1 MNQPTGKAV
10 LDVQRKSYPTNARTV
25 SAIATTVAARTSIV
39 RFASSAFRSGL
50 RAGLE
55 RAHGRSFS
63 FSLSAP
69 PPCISTFLGRATP
82 TNRTSSPEMKL
93 MAFSD
98 HPNKL
103 PTSSQPRRSPRTS

>member
-63 FSLSAP
+63 FSLSSAP
-69 PPCISTFLGRATP
+69 PLHFDLLGQGD
-82 TNRTSSPEMKL
+82 TNEPHLSS
-93 MAFSD
+93 
-98 HPNKL
+98 
-103 PTSSQPRRSPRTS
+103 